1 MDLQSLTF
9 AGLVAVGVVNVVT
22 FFRPNLDN
30 KIKFAISVAA
40 AFAVSFVPA
49 ELGNEILNR
58 SIAAIQIAFMAS
70 GGYKIAQKV
79 GGTN

>member
-9 AGLVAVGVVNVVT
+9 AGLVAVGVVNVLT
-22 FFRPNLDN
+22 FFRPSLDN
-30 KIKFAISVAA
+30 KVKFAVSVAA
-40 AFAVSFVPA
+40 AFAVSFIPA

-58 SIAAIQIAFMAS
+58 AVAAIEIAFMAS

-79 GGTN
+79 GGSN